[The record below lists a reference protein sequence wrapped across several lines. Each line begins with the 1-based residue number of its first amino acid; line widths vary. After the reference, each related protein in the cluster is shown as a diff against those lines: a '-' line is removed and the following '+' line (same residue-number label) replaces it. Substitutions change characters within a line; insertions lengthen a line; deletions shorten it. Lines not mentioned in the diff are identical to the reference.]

1 MHNDI
6 RGPGRPLTANADAPA
21 GALAG
26 MRVIELSQIMAGPT
40 CGMMLADLGA
50 DVIKVEKIDG
60 GDDSRQY
67 RDPQIHG
74 IS

>member
-1 MHNDI
+1 MHNDT
-6 RGPGRPLTANADAPA
+6 RGSGRPPFPGSDAPA

-50 DVIKVEKIDG
+50 DVIKV
-60 GDDSRQY
+60 
-67 RDPQIHG
+67 
-74 IS
+74 